1 MQKSTGRS
9 RTPPP
14 RNDAVLL
21 ATAISLGDAAVAEL
35 RGLRADVRELIA
47 VLRTQRT
54 PPVVEHAAEVAAKL
68 PTMMTIAE
76 AAEMLRTSS
85 RSLYMRIRRGVM
97 PGVVRVGPRRLMV
110 KTDEFL
116 RELHRMPTVE

>member
-9 RTPPP
+9 RTAPP

-54 PPVVEHAAEVAAKL
+54 PAIIEHKAELSEKL

-85 RSLYMRIRRGVM
+85 RSLYQRIRRGVM

-116 RELHRMPTVE
+116 RELHRLPSLD

>member
-1 MQKSTGRS
+1 M
-9 RTPPP
+9 PPQ
-14 RNDAVLL
+14 RHDAVLL
-21 ATAISLGDAAVAEL
+21 ATAISLGDAAVHEL

-47 VLRTQRT
+47 VLRTQRA
-54 PPVVEHAAEVAAKL
+54 PAIVEHAAAVSEKL

-116 RELHRMPTVE
+116 RELHRMPVGE